1 MRKPRSIG
9 LALLVGALAGC
20 ASGGMAPTGTSPAL
34 ELRQNMRELWADHVV
49 WTRGYIIAALADD
62 PSASSALDRLMR
74 NQEELGA
81 AIAPYYG
88 QPAGAQLTTLLK
100 DHIRIAG
107 EVVTAAKANRSTEL
121 ADADRRWHE
130 NAEQIAT
137 FLSGANP
144 HWSRADLLSM
154 LNTHLSLTTT
164 EATLRLQRNWGED
177 AANFDRIFDQA
188 MAMADAL
195 SSGVIAQHADRF

>member
-1 MRKPRSIG
+1 MGVS
-9 LALLVGALAGC
+9 
-20 ASGGMAPTGTSPAL
+20 SG
-34 ELRQNMRELWADHVV
+34 REL
-49 WTRGYIIAALADD
+49 
-62 PSASSALDRLMR
+62 
-74 NQEELGA
+74 
-81 AIAPYYG
+81 
-88 QPAGAQLTTLLK
+88 
-100 DHIRIAG
+100 
-107 EVVTAAKANRSTEL
+107 TEL